1 VDARVIG
8 RLRRRRVELSV
19 EDALARQISRLLDF
33 LTVERGL
40 SKNTLE
46 AYRRDL
52 MRYAAYLRA
61 SGITDGTRAEENTIA
76 GFVGDLSGTEFAEGK
91 RYMASSVARA
101 LAAVRTFHMFL
112 LREGDTDVNPAQGV
126 SRPKVPRNLPRPLAL
141 AEVESMLAAPG
152 EGDVV
157 GLRDRAILETLYGA
171 GVRISELVGLDVDDV
186 DLEEG
191 SVRVFGKGSKERLVP
206 LGRFAVQA
214 LHGYLTRAR
223 PSMARTGSGA
233 AMFLNQRGGRL
244 TRQGAAKILSQAA
257 RRAGVKKRVTP
268 HTLRHSFA
276 THLLEGGA
284 DVRVVQELL
293 GHATLTT
300 TQIYTLVTGDRLRE
314 EYFSAHP
321 RARFAG
327 VMQNRGKH
335 AEDPEAEEAPSARR
349 RGA

>member
-1 VDARVIG
+1 
-8 RLRRRRVELSV
+8 V
-19 EDALARQISRLLDF
+19 EDPLGGQISRLLDF

-52 MRYAAYLRA
+52 VRYGGYLRTR
-61 SGITDGTRAEENTIA
+61 GIADATLADENVIA
-76 GFVGDLSGTEFAEGK
+76 GFMGHLSATEFAEGQ
-91 RYMASSVARA
+91 RYRPSSVARA
-101 LAAVRTFHMFL
+101 LAAIRTFHGFL

-126 SRPKVPRNLPRPLAL
+126 VRPKVPKNLPRPLAV
-141 AEVESMLAAPG
+141 ADVEAMLAVPG
-152 EGDVV
+152 EGDVA

-171 GVRISELVGLDVDDV
+171 GLRISELVGLDVDDV

-206 LGRFAVQA
+206 LGRFATRA
-214 LHGYLTRAR
+214 IEGYLTRSRPALAR
-223 PSMARTGSGA
+223 AGSGP
-233 AMFLNQRGGRL
+233 AMFLNHRGGRL
-244 TRQGAAKILSQAA
+244 TRQGAAKILAAAA
-257 RRAGVKKRVTP
+257 RRAGLKKRVTP

-300 TQIYTLVTGDRLRE
+300 TQIYTLVTNDRLRE

-321 RARFAG
+321 RARLQGA
-327 VMQNRGKH
+327 
-335 AEDPEAEEAPSARR
+335 APKA